1 MLALETACGKLD
13 WPLAGYDTPWYGDK
27 AQHDLAKWATKA
39 DGTYDAGKLAQCA
52 LWRDPDG
59 DPAKGSSYKLIFCHM
74 GAHGPEIVPQ
84 RIFDIAAVLNGAH
97 GGLKGVS
104 AEDQAAIKR
113 KVVTLY
119 HRIAKANPKKDVATD
134 PFSKKE
140 SAPTE
145 SVSVVSGPSSS
156 LPSRPRSRIATIR
169 VCWIEDN
176 ARSLNGRIYPREAV
190 DALIASAQ
198 RKLSDPAAL
207 PITCFLSH
215 ADADEDR
222 TPALIGRIT
231 NVWREGTRGM
241 ADIDLAD
248 TGPARDA
255 LALISGHYLCTES
268 LRARGAEL
276 HTDKRYDVPVVGGAN
291 LELEGIDL
299 TNYPG
304 LEQVAR
310 IQQIHLAESTARRD
324 DGLTEVFALTPS
336 DVQFTLKENA
346 LSKKLSPLTEAKLR
360 EEGILPRVSGDSP
373 SMTNDPVGDAYQQ
386 KNYPV
391 PDLVDPDSMP
401 TATSKQLMEA
411 HKRAHDHLAN
421 VLDACVAPIHSKES
435 LIPLAKP
442 LTEAGAKLAKKH
454 AAALIAAHDESAKQC
469 GMSCECGYQKA
480 MSGNAGGND
489 DDDSDESSVRP
500 NGPASP
506 QMTPGFA
513 NQAAPGVPAQGGKK
527 GKAWQPSTTSS
538 DNMEMDKKERK
549 RALKEALAFL
559 EESGYNVQLDR
570 KKSETELLKEQIE
583 AMKAERAKEMAELKD
598 LFVNAN
604 RAPVQA
610 PPPQRR
616 SVVLGANSGSG
627 LPRPNMPLHGNHLQ
641 EQIKALNWQDLTDR
655 TRPLPENIPIEM
667 LIKEFEQYFGLLLH
681 DNRWDI
687 LTAAR

>member
-1 MLALETACGKLD
+1 MARTDTPETPLFYEAKWTAKARRDYFKAHPENFADPGNQGYPIRDKSD
-13 WPLAGYDTPWYGDK
+13 VGDAWGLAG
-27 AQHDLAKWATKA
+27 HA
-39 DGTYDAGKLAQCA
+39 DNPDAVRRK
-52 LWRDPDG
+52 
-59 DPAKGSSYKLIFCHM
+59 I
-74 GAHGPEIVPQ
+74 
-84 RIFDIAAVLNGAH
+84 IA
-97 GGLKGVS
+97 
-104 AEDQAAIKR
+104 
-113 KVVTLY
+113 
-119 HRIAKANPKKDVATD
+119 IAKRMGFTDALPDTVKDFKSGSKDDDKEATAALSD
-134 PFSKKE
+134 
-140 SAPTE
+140 E
-145 SVSVVSGPSSS
+145 SVSVVSGPFSS
-156 LPSRPRSRIATIR
+156 LPVRPRSRIATIR

-190 DALIASAQ
+190 DTLIASAQ

-255 LALISGHYLCTES
+255 LSLIIGHYLCTES

-276 HTDKRYDVPVVGGAN
+276 HTDKRYDVPVVGGSN

-336 DVQFTLKENA
+336 SVQFTLKENA

-373 SMTNDPVGDAYQQ
+373 SMSSDPVGDAYQQ

-401 TATSKQLMEA
+401 TSTSKQLVEA
-411 HKRAHDHLAN
+411 HKRTHDHLAN

-469 GMSCECGYQKA
+469 GMSCECGYQRA
-480 MSGNAGGND
+480 MGGNAGGSD

-500 NGPASP
+500 NGPEHP

-513 NQAAPGVPAQGGKK
+513 NQAAPGVPAQDGKK
-527 GKAWQPSTTSS
+527 GKAWQPSTTSA
-538 DNMEMDKKERK
+538 DNMEMSKKERK

-559 EESGYNVQLDR
+559 EESGYTVQLDR
-570 KKSETELLKEQIE
+570 KKSETELLQEQIE
-583 AMKAERAKEMAELKD
+583 AMKAERANELKELKD
-598 LFVNAN
+598 LLLNQT

-610 PPPQRR
+610 PPQRR
-616 SVVLGANSGSG
+616 SVVFGANSANSGSG
-627 LPRPNMPLHGNHLQ
+627 LPHPSMPMHGRHLQ
-641 EQIKALNWQDLTDR
+641 EQIKSLDWGTLTDLTA
-655 TRPLPENIPIEM
+655 PLPENIPIEM
-667 LIKEFEQYFGLLLH
+667 LIKEFEQFYAVLY
-681 DNRWDI
+681 DNKYGMLSAEVR
-687 LTAAR
+687 